1 LTVPCLASAQSGF
14 VGPDG
19 FSRYPGVT
27 ILCPSGTRAAP
38 CNFSGGGAGGAVSI
52 NLDGAPVSNTNNFPV
67 TDPLLDGI
75 ISGGALKIGGTV
87 GLSGTPNVTLGG
99 TLPPGTNTLGAVSQA
114 GAWSMSVTG
123 PELSAPGTAGTQAMT
138 VQGATSG
145 IALPVSGVFW
155 QATQPVSAASL
166 PLPTGAA
173 TASSQ
178 LAVQSAPGTAASTA
192 VTVQG
197 VSNGVALPVSGT
209 FWPATQPVSANS
221 LPLPAGAAT
230 AASQNAVQSTPGTA
244 AGTAVTIQGAPSGV
258 SVPVSGTFWQA
269 TQPTADAALDPLVSN
284 GALAVSA
291 AALPLPAGAAKALY
305 QTATQGPV
313 APGTATA
320 TASTLLGCQ
329 SNTTLPSFTAGQQGA
344 IPCDPSGRLY
354 VVTVPSAN
362 NVPTYLQA
370 ISSGGAYT
378 FRSINAAASA
388 MGSVV
393 KTSAGLL
400 YGFDVCNSGASA
412 VYFRIFNLGVAPTV
426 GSSTPAISKVVPA
439 GNCQSFSTD
448 LGLTF
453 GTGIALDVTSGSLA
467 DSDTATVASANQVA
481 AEIYY
486 H

>member
-1 LTVPCLASAQSGF
+1 MRLSRFCLATLLSAPPGVAWAQSGF

-38 CNFSGGGAGGAVSI
+38 CSFGGGNGSSTVSI
-52 NLDGAPVSNTNNFPV
+52 NLGGAPVGNTNMFPV
-67 TDPLLDGI
+67 TDPLLDGL

-87 GLSGTPNVTLGG
+87 GISGSPTVTLGG
-99 TLPPGTNTLGAVSQA
+99 SLPAGTSTLGAVGQA
-114 GAWSMSVTG
+114 GTWSVGLTG
-123 PELSAPGTAGTQAMT
+123 AEFSAPGTTGAQAMT
-138 VQGATSG
+138 VQGAQTG
-145 IALPVSGVFW
+145 VPLPV
-155 QATQPVSAASL
+155 T
-166 PLPTGAA
+166 
-173 TASSQ
+173 
-178 LAVQSAPGTAASTA
+178 
-192 VTVQG
+192 
-197 VSNGVALPVSGT
+197 GT
-209 FWPATQPVSANS
+209 FWPASQPVSAIS

-230 AASQNAVQSTPGTA
+230 AASQTAVQSAPGTA
-244 AGTAVTIQGAPSGV
+244 AATAVTIQGAPGGV
-258 SVPVSGTFWQA
+258 AIPVSGTFWPA
-269 TQPTADAALDPLVSN
+269 TQPTADAALDPLVSG

-291 AALPLPAGAAKALY
+291 ATLPLPAGAAKAAY

-313 APGTATA
+313 APGAATATA
-320 TASTLLGCQ
+320 TSLLGCQ

-344 IPCDPSGRLY
+344 IPCDTSGRLY

-378 FRSINAAASA
+378 FRAINAAASA
-388 MGSVV
+388 MASVV

-400 YGFDVCNSGASA
+400 YGFDVCNSGASV

-426 GSSTPAISKVVPA
+426 GISTPAISKVVPA

-467 DSDTATVASANQVA
+467 DADTATVANASQVA